1 MHVLTVPRKCFVDKN
16 NKVQLFL
23 RDRVSFIIYLTS
35 EHLGLCICFNS
46 I

>member
-1 MHVLTVPRKCFVDKN
+1 MHALTAPRKCFVDKN

-23 RDRVSFIIYLTS
+23 RDSVSFIIYLPS
-35 EHLGLCICFNS
+35 EHLGLRICFNS